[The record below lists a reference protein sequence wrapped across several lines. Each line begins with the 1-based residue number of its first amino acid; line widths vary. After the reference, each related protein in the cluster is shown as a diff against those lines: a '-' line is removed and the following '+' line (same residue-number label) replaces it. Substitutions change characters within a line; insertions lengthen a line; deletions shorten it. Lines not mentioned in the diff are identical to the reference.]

1 MKNEFLKEYKKWLL
15 STQLSDDEKSELE
28 HISNNK
34 LLIEEMFG
42 SNLEFGTAGLRG
54 VMDLGTN
61 RMNKYVVRHATQG
74 LANYLLS
81 EFDNPSV
88 AIAYDSRN
96 NSKLFAEE
104 TASVLAANNI
114 RVYIFKELMPVPS
127 LSFATRKLK
136 CSAGVVITAS
146 HNPKQYNG
154 YKVYGSDG
162 CQITLDAANKVLAN
176 INKLDMFDDIKYS
189 SFAEK
194 LQQKSIIYISDE
206 LIEEYY
212 SSVMKQSI
220 KDEKSSPRT
229 LKITYTPLHGAGYKP
244 VSTILKRDGFKNI
257 DIVEEQKLPDGN
269 FTTCPYPNPEI
280 KEAMDL
286 GMKLMVKNHNDILVA
301 TDPDS
306 DRAGVAINQ
315 NGEAIILTGNE
326 IGILL
331 FDFIYHA
338 RKEENKLPL
347 NPVVVKSIVS
357 TDLVNLMGNKWHVEV
372 RDVLTGFKFIGEQIL
387 FLEQNNE
394 EHRFILGFEESYGY
408 LTNVDVRDKDA
419 VNGVLLICEMANY
432 YKSQGLTLLDRLNEL
447 YDEFGRYQTITLPYE
462 FTGLDGKEKMIKF
475 MNDIRI
481 SSFPNKIGN
490 ISGIID
496 YEKGVKKVGNVVS
509 PTNLPKSNVV
519 KFILSDNETI
529 TFRPSGTEPKLK
541 AYVFCKAEN
550 LNKIKNIVDQLI
562 IKI

>member
-1 MKNEFLKEYKKWLL
+1 MKNDFLKEYKKWLL

-162 CQITLDAANKVLAN
+162 CQMTLDAANKVLAN

-194 LQQKSIIYISDE
+194 LQQKSIVYISDE

-462 FTGLDGKEKMIKF
+462 FTGLDGKEKMSKF
-475 MNDIRI
+475 MNDIRT
-481 SSFPNKIGN
+481 SSFANKIGN

-496 YEKGVKKVGNVVS
+496 YEKGEKKVGNVVS
-509 PTNLPKSNVV
+509 PTILPKSNVV
-519 KFILSDNETI
+519 KFILPDNETI

-562 IKI
+562 CN